1 MRFRTALYAFAA
13 ATLAGCNPIGACTL
27 IGCFDGLNVQFDRQP
42 TGAYRVEA
50 IVPGDATPHVVECAS
65 GTCGPVMFE
74 GLMPERVTI
83 RVTTAAGTRSQEF
96 TPKYEA
102 QYPNG
107 RRCGAACRNATV
119 TMQLPS

>member
-1 MRFRTALYAFAA
+1 MRLRTALYAFAA
-13 ATLAGCNPIGACTL
+13 ATLAGCNPMGPCTL
-27 IGCFDGLNVQFDRQP
+27 IGCFDGLNVRFTSQP
-42 TGAYRVEA
+42 AGAFRVEA
-50 IVPGDATPHVVECAS
+50 ILPGDATPRVFDCPSGLCDPVVF
-65 GTCGPVMFE
+65 PD
-74 GLMPERVTI
+74 LMPERVTI

-119 TMQLPS
+119 TIQLPG